1 MKYKFLYFLFL
12 FSIYSFGQDRITSMT
27 IENYA
32 SHIIPSGVKIDFTNT
47 TSMFHPKNT
56 DKVIVL
62 YTKSMLKGKNQE
74 KEILLSKND
83 FSEIEDKILDLNF
96 SDFIKDR
103 KTISLDGYTTKLS
116 INASYEDNNTIVLET
131 SDSQS
136 NKLYAVITLILAKLN
151 LKEKDFY
158 R

>member
-1 MKYKFLYFLFL
+1 MNYKLLTIL
-12 FSIYSFGQDRITSMT
+12 LICSISTFGQDRITSMT
-27 IENYA
+27 LENSA

-47 TSMFHPKNT
+47 TSMFHPKDT
-56 DKVIVL
+56 DKIIVL
-62 YTKSMLKGKNQE
+62 YTKSMLKGKNEE
-74 KEILLSKND
+74 KKILLSKKD
-83 FSEIEDKILDLNF
+83 FAQIEDQILDLNF
-96 SDFIKDR
+96 SDFIKNR

-116 INASYEDNNTIVLET
+116 INANYEDNNTIVLET

-136 NKLYAVITLILAKLN
+136 NKLHAVITLILEKLN

>member
-1 MKYKFLYFLFL
+1 MKYKLLYFLFI

-74 KEILLSKND
+74 KEILLSKED

-116 INASYEDNNTIVLET
+116 INANYEDNNTIILET

-136 NKLYAVITLILAKLN
+136 NKLHAVITLILGKLN
-151 LKEKDFY
+151 LKDKDFY

>member
-1 MKYKFLYFLFL
+1 MKYKLLYFLFL

-74 KEILLSKND
+74 KEILLSKED

-116 INASYEDNNTIVLET
+116 INANYEDNNTIILET

-136 NKLYAVITLILAKLN
+136 NKLHAVITLILGKLN
-151 LKEKDFY
+151 LKDKDFY

>member
-1 MKYKFLYFLFL
+1 MII
-12 FSIYSFGQDRITSMT
+12 SINTFGQDRITSMT
-27 IENYA
+27 LENSA

-47 TSMFHPKNT
+47 TSMFHPKDT
-56 DKVIVL
+56 DKIIVL
-62 YTKSMLKGKNQE
+62 YTKSMLKGKNEE
-74 KEILLSKND
+74 KKILLSKKD
-83 FSEIEDKILDLNF
+83 FAQIEDQILDLNF
-96 SDFIKDR
+96 SDFIKNR
-103 KTISLDGYTTKLS
+103 KTISLDGYS

-136 NKLYAVITLILAKLN
+136 NKLDAVITLILEKLN